1 MQSQKVNGI
10 IKPCKEE
17 VIEITFS
24 AKKEQKFNP
33 KLVLEVEDTEGYNIR
48 QDNKTIELKAEAFKI
63 SLDIRMSHDQALDFE
78 AVRVGEPKENK
89 IYMKNVG
96 MYPVKYNFSMKRKQ
110 TREIFTVDPMEGE
123 LQPNEEKNVVVKF
136 MSQKEIKLKTSKNT
150 SDIVLNI
157 LEGKS

>member
-1 MQSQKVNGI
+1 
-10 IKPCKEE
+10 
-17 VIEITFS
+17 
-24 AKKEQKFNP
+24 
-33 KLVLEVEDTEGYNIR
+33 
-48 QDNKTIELKAEAFKI
+48 
-63 SLDIRMSHDQALDFE
+63 
-78 AVRVGEPKENK
+78 VRVGEPKENK

-123 LQPNEEKNVVVKF
+123 LQPNEEKNVVVRF

-157 LEGKS
+157 LEGKSQEVHN